1 VKSFINKSISSSV
14 IKIKEENK
22 GYYQNKKDNNAYADD
37 CND

>member
-1 VKSFINKSISSSV
+1 MKSFINKSISSSV

-22 GYYQNKKDNNAYADD
+22 GYYQNKKDGNAYEDD